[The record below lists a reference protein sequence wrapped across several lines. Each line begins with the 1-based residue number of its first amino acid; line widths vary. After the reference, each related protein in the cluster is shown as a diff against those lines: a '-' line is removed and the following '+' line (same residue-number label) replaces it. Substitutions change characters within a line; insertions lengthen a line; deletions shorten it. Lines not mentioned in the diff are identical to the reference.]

1 MDREQLKNFAQAVRE
16 STTKRLRLVPLGLEN
31 WRVSKNALSFAEIA
45 KHILESDEWLFEK
58 LKNESLHSITPE
70 KNSITINDRKE
81 FELLINKLIIFG
93 KKREQLISEL
103 KDQDFQRYLFDD
115 RFNGQVT
122 VWWVIVRGNLDHEIH
137 HRGQIASYFRV
148 LEDNLKNNIIGS

>member
-1 MDREQLKNFAQAVRE
+1 MNREQLKNFAQAVRE
-16 STTKRLRLVPLGLEN
+16 STTKRLRLVPPGLEN
-31 WRVSKNALSFAEIA
+31 WRISKNALSFAEIA
-45 KHILESDEWLFEK
+45 QHILESDKWLFEK
-58 LKNESLHSITPE
+58 LENESLHSITPE
-70 KNSITINDRKE
+70 KNSIIINDRNE
-81 FELLINKLIIFG
+81 FELLINKLIISG

-137 HRGQIASYFRV
+137 HRGQIASYLRV
-148 LEDNLKNNIIGS
+148 LEDNLKNKKIGG